1 MDGALF
7 AARKILEEVT
17 PLKADCGRVC
27 GAACCAS
34 LEGEETGMLLFP
46 GEEALCRQVPG
57 GRIEETANGTL
68 LLICRGTCDREERP
82 LSCRLFPLFPCVRA
96 GEVCLEVDER
106 ARLVCPLCASG
117 VQGMLPDF
125 REHVLECGK
134 LLLGDARQRAFME
147 AQTRAMDD
155 LKKLRRSFLAK
166 GE

>member
-1 MDGALF
+1 MSVLEQ
-7 AARKILEEVT
+7 ARDMLEQVT
-17 PLKADCGRVC
+17 PLRTDCGKRC
-27 GAACCAS
+27 GDRCCLS
-34 LEGEETGMLLFP
+34 MEGEETGMLLFP
-46 GEEALCRQVPG
+46 GEEALMAG
-57 GRIEETANGTL
+57 EGRILETEGGSL
-68 LLICRGTCDREERP
+68 FVCDGTCRREKRP

-117 VQGMLPDF
+117 VQGMLPEF